1 MSSSLQRVDLYH
13 KIIHAGDVSGYTY
26 FRHIKKSE
34 NLEYRKTIS
43 RKIWQGFLLAG
54 LLLYQLFLAI
64 QCTRALR
71 DDSVDSKQFI
81 GMLYVAVV
89 NVMLSI
95 NHYTQ
100 KFQGWEY
107 VRLMNSFRAF
117 ISVQKSNS
125 KYKAVTKSMVNV
137 MLDNF
142 VIYSRRW

>member
-1 MSSSLQRVDLYH
+1 MSSVQREDLYF
-13 KIIHAGDVSGYTY
+13 KIIQAGDICGYTF
-26 FRHIKKSE
+26 FRNIKQSAA
-34 NLEYRKTIS
+34 LEYRKTIS
-43 RKIWQGFLLAG
+43 RQIWQGVLLVG
-54 LLLYQLFLAI
+54 LLLYQLFVAI
-64 QCTRALR
+64 QCIRAMT
-71 DDSVDSKQFI
+71 DDTVDSKQFI